1 MYRSTFEKDNR
12 VLGAFKII
20 FYNIKRKEVTKKRK
34 NNLRKIYRREDIRK
48 KRKKDNSLTA

>member
-34 NNLRKIYRREDIRK
+34 NNLRKIYRRGDIRK
-48 KRKKDNSLTA
+48 KRKKDNSLIA

>member
-20 FYNIKRKEVTKKRK
+20 CYNIKRKEVTKKRN
-34 NNLRKIYRREDIRK
+34 NNLRKLYGREDIRK
-48 KRKKDNSLTA
+48 KRKEDNNLIV

>member
-20 FYNIKRKEVTKKRK
+20 FYNIKRKKATKKRK
-34 NNLRKIYRREDIRK
+34 NNLRKIYRREDLRK
-48 KRKKDNSLTA
+48 KRKKDNSLIA